1 MAEQAEPI
9 DFVGFYTASAT
20 RVVGY
25 LYVVL
30 GSVAEAEDAA
40 QEAYTRAWLRWSRV
54 QAYDDPEAWVRTVG
68 FRVAMSAWRKT
79 RNRLTA
85 YRSST
90 DGATAGTGAHVADM
104 SPDRLVV
111 VDALRR
117 IPAEQRR
124 ALVLFHMLGLTV
136 AEIADETDAPVGT
149 VKARLARGRK
159 ALAPYVSEFA
169 DDENAP
175 PGSASSSSSPPPPSA
190 SASSSGEPPARF
202 AKKGMACGGGAGP
215 CPATRS
221 LRRARAGRA
230 CGPRRS
236 GPEAGRRRSQAPEK
250 PASPCW
256 PPILR
261 RRPATSTCTAWSRAR
276 MWPG

>member
-1 MAEQAEPI
+1 VAEQAESI
-9 DFVGFYTASAT
+9 DFAGFYTASAT

-68 FRVAMSAWRKT
+68 FRVAMSTWRKT

-85 YRSST
+85 HRTST
-90 DGATAGTGAHVADM
+90 DGATAGSGAHVPEM

-136 AEIADETDAPVGT
+136 SEIADETDAPVGT

-169 DDENAP
+169 DDESAP
-175 PGSASSSSSPPPPSA
+175 PGSSSSSSSSSPPPSA
-190 SASSSGEPPARF
+190 SASSSGEPSTRF
-202 AKKGMACGGGAGP
+202 AKKGMVSGA
-215 CPATRS
+215 
-221 LRRARAGRA
+221 
-230 CGPRRS
+230 
-236 GPEAGRRRSQAPEK
+236 
-250 PASPCW
+250 
-256 PPILR
+256 
-261 RRPATSTCTAWSRAR
+261 
-276 MWPG
+276 

>member
-1 MAEQAEPI
+1 MAEEADST
-9 DFVGFYTASAT
+9 DFAGFYTASAT

-30 GSVAEAEDAA
+30 GSLAEAEDAA

-54 QAYDDPEAWVRTVG
+54 RGYDDPEAWVRTVG

-79 RNRLTA
+79 RNRLSAHRTSGG
-85 YRSST
+85 SSV
-90 DGATAGTGAHVADM
+90 HVPDL

-136 AEIADETDAPVGT
+136 TEISDETGAPVGT
-149 VKARLARGRK
+149 VKARLSRGRK

-169 DDENAP
+169 DDEDDNQQST
-175 PGSASSSSSPPPPSA
+175 G
-190 SASSSGEPPARF
+190 F
-202 AKKGMACGGGAGP
+202 AKKGMVSGA
-215 CPATRS
+215 
-221 LRRARAGRA
+221 
-230 CGPRRS
+230 
-236 GPEAGRRRSQAPEK
+236 
-250 PASPCW
+250 
-256 PPILR
+256 
-261 RRPATSTCTAWSRAR
+261 
-276 MWPG
+276 

>member
-1 MAEQAEPI
+1 M
-9 DFVGFYTASAT
+9 DFAGFYTASAT

-85 YRSST
+85 HRTSADS
-90 DGATAGTGAHVADM
+90 GIAAGEHVPEM

-111 VDALRR
+111 IDALRR

-136 AEIADETDAPVGT
+136 TEIADEIGAPVGT
-149 VKARLARGRK
+149 VKARLSRGRK

-169 DDENAP
+169 DDENGP
-175 PGSASSSSSPPPPSA
+175 PGASSAPSSGPPPSA
-190 SASSSGEPPARF
+190 SASGEPSARF
-202 AKKGMACGGGAGP
+202 SKKGMVSGA
-215 CPATRS
+215 
-221 LRRARAGRA
+221 
-230 CGPRRS
+230 
-236 GPEAGRRRSQAPEK
+236 
-250 PASPCW
+250 
-256 PPILR
+256 
-261 RRPATSTCTAWSRAR
+261 
-276 MWPG
+276 

>member
-1 MAEQAEPI
+1 MAEQADSI
-9 DFVGFYTASAT
+9 DFPGFYSASAT

-54 QAYDDPEAWVRTVG
+54 RTYDDPEAWVRTVG
-68 FRVAMSAWRKT
+68 FRVAMSSWRKT

-85 YRSST
+85 QRNSS
-90 DGATAGTGAHVADM
+90 AGGNAAAHVPDL

-111 VDALRR
+111 ADALRR

-136 AEIADETDAPVGT
+136 TEIAEEIGAPVGT
-149 VKARLARGRK
+149 VKARLSRGRK

-169 DDENAP
+169 DDEDDSRP
-175 PGSASSSSSPPPPSA
+175 TTG
-190 SASSSGEPPARF
+190 F
-202 AKKGMACGGGAGP
+202 AKKGMVSGA
-215 CPATRS
+215 
-221 LRRARAGRA
+221 
-230 CGPRRS
+230 
-236 GPEAGRRRSQAPEK
+236 
-250 PASPCW
+250 
-256 PPILR
+256 
-261 RRPATSTCTAWSRAR
+261 
-276 MWPG
+276 